1 TSKLPNLRVVGE
13 NLGTVNAIAFDGLG
27 NAWVGTDERGLFS
40 FEGEK
45 LRKRYT
51 FSNTSGSLRSDQVL
65 AVFTD
70 REGVIWIG
78 TDEGVNRF
86 DPSSPRN
93 ERVSDNTQSNF
104 VRVVAS
110 GADGRLFA
118 GTNRGLYSS
127 RGEETGWSS
136 VIKDRT
142 VYVLRQSGAKDWYVG
157 TPNGLLLL
165 DGATGTASEIVEG
178 RDIRAVA
185 KLKGKV
191 YAADFGTGLLEIA
204 DEAERLI
211 LDDRVVSLHAEGNE
225 RLWVGTTSGLL
236 YSFDGKTVS
245 QPLPLTENKKAAIWS
260 ITGSSAEGLWLSTNK
275 GLYFLKD
282 GKMQPLLQELNIRE
296 TVVAPDAGGKSKI
309 WCAAEEGLFGLSLD
323 ENFGWI
329 SSSSDIE
336 QGFASQNMFSLTVTG
351 DGSLLIGTN
360 RGIVRKEIGRTPPLI
375 AADRILSQRIHQP
388 REVATGIKLDYPQN
402 TLSVE
407 VTALSSR
414 TFPEEFQY
422 SFLLFDADD
431 KIITKRFTDEE
442 AFLMENLDPG
452 DYRVEIRAFDRNLIS
467 SEPLAFSI
475 SVADAPFPL
484 IPAILSVLLVIAIG
498 ALIFATYSQRQIF
511 RTSRKLAVANKE
523 LNSARLD
530 LANEA
535 ERERH
540 RIARDL
546 HDQTLADLRH
556 LLLMADDVPTEKANE
571 FRTEIE
577 GVSDEIRRICED
589 LSPSVLENIGF
600 TAALEWELSNAV
612 ESDERGIE
620 TDFEA
625 KDNLDDVLK
634 LSRAEQIQIY
644 RIAQEILNNIIR
656 HANPKRISL
665 SVGTSPDYVLKL
677 VITDDGTGFVPADV
691 TSKKGRGVTNI
702 KARAQLIKAEIEWSN
717 PESGGT
723 RFVLKKA
730 RGN

>member
-1 TSKLPNLRVVGE
+1 MT
-13 NLGTVNAIAFDGLG
+13 
-27 NAWVGTDERGLFS
+27 
-40 FEGEK
+40 
-45 LRKRYT
+45 
-51 FSNTSGSLRSDQVL
+51 
-65 AVFTD
+65 
-70 REGVIWIG
+70 
-78 TDEGVNRF
+78 
-86 DPSSPRN
+86 
-93 ERVSDNTQSNF
+93 
-104 VRVVAS
+104 
-110 GADGRLFA
+110 
-118 GTNRGLYSS
+118 
-127 RGEETGWSS
+127 
-136 VIKDRT
+136 
-142 VYVLRQSGAKDWYVG
+142 
-157 TPNGLLLL
+157 
-165 DGATGTASEIVEG
+165 
-178 RDIRAVA
+178 
-185 KLKGKV
+185 
-191 YAADFGTGLLEIA
+191 
-204 DEAERLI
+204 
-211 LDDRVVSLHAEGNE
+211 
-225 RLWVGTTSGLL
+225 
-236 YSFDGKTVS
+236 
-245 QPLPLTENKKAAIWS
+245 LTEDKKAAIWS
-260 ITGSSAEGLWLSTNK
+260 ITGDSRDGLWLSTNK

-282 GKMQPLLQELNIRE
+282 GNMQALLQDLNIRE
-296 TVVAPDAGGKSKI
+296 TVIASDDDGKTSI
-309 WCAAEEGLFGLSLD
+309 WCAAEEGLFGLTFD

-336 QGFASQNMFSLTVTG
+336 QGFASQNMFSLVIAK

-375 AADRILSQRIHQP
+375 SADRILSQRIHDP
-388 REVATGIKLDYPQN
+388 RELASGIKLEYPQN
-402 TLSVE
+402 SLSVE

-422 SFLLFDADD
+422 SFLLFDADE

-442 AFLMENLDPG
+442 AFLMENLAPG
-452 DYRVEIRAFDRNLIS
+452 NYRVEVRAFDRNLIS
-467 SEPLAFSI
+467 SEPLTFSI

-484 IPAILSVLLVIAIG
+484 IATILSILLVIAIG

-612 ESDERGIE
+612 DSDERGIE
-620 TDFEA
+620 TEFVAAEH
-625 KDNLDDVLK
+625 LDDVLK

-644 RIAQEILNNIIR
+644 RIAQEILNNIVR
-656 HANPKRISL
+656 HANPSKISL
-665 SVGTSPDYVLKL
+665 NVGISTDDLLKL
-677 VITDDGTGFVPADV
+677 VIADDGEGFIPANV
-691 TSKKGRGVTNI
+691 TSKKGRGLNNI
-702 KARAQLIKAEIEWSN
+702 RARAQLIKADIEWSN
-717 PESGGT
+717 PDSGGT

-730 RGN
+730 RGS